1 MENSHRIPFPWP
13 LLRFW
18 IFRILPV
25 WCFIAF
31 WIFIFQIIVC
41 GIVHD
46 NQTVKA
52 FLQYIDLLPSF
63 VKAVLG
69 GKALQVGNVAAL
81 LAIGYQDPLILF
93 LYMLYAVGVPTA
105 LLAGEIQKGNM
116 ELILSRQVTK
126 TQVYFCAGLI
136 TIIGMYALV
145 LVMFVGMLA
154 GTNLY
159 QFNETVPIYNFFRLA
174 INGGVLASA
183 VGGIALLA
191 AASFQRTT
199 AVSVTVAYLVI
210 NYIISIMS
218 QWWPQ
223 MQWLE
228 PTTIFHYVDGAKI
241 FNESIWPIRD
251 IGVLLLLLV
260 ISALLGGIIWRRR
273 DLPL

>member
-1 MENSHRIPFPWP
+1 MKNNRRLLFPWP

-18 IFRILPV
+18 TLRVLPA

-31 WIFIFQIIVC
+31 WIFYFQIIIC

-46 NQTVKA
+46 NQTVKV

-69 GKALQVGNVAAL
+69 GKALQAGNIAGL
-81 LAIGYQDPLILF
+81 IAIGYQDPLVLL

-105 LLAGEIQKGNM
+105 LLAGEVQKGNM

-126 TQVYFCAGLI
+126 THVYICAGLI
-136 TIIGMYALV
+136 TIAGMYALV
-145 LVMFVGMLA
+145 MVMFLGTLA

-159 QFNETVPIYNFFRLA
+159 HFEQNVPLYSFFKLA
-174 INGGVLASA
+174 INGGILASA

-191 AASFQRTT
+191 AACFQRTT
-199 AVSVTVAYLVI
+199 AVSLTVAYLVI
-210 NYIISIMS
+210 NHIMYVMA
-218 QWWPQ
+218 QWWPR
-223 MQWLE
+223 MKWME
-228 PTTIFHYVDGAKI
+228 PATIFHYVHGPEI
-241 FNESIWPIRD
+241 FSESAWPILNMA
-251 IGVLLLLLV
+251 VLISLLV
-260 ISALLGGIIWRRR
+260 VSALLGAVIWHRR